1 MVRRDIGIG
10 ELVRDKWRR
19 RVRLRLRGVVEG
31 EATGTADAEALKSGR
46 EVPRLLVRELFPVG
60 VELL

>member
-1 MVRRDIGIG
+1 MVRRDIGTG

-19 RVRLRLRGVVEG
+19 RVRLRLRVVEG
-31 EATGTADAEALKSGR
+31 EATGTADAESLKSGR
-46 EVPRLLVRELFPVG
+46 EVPTLLVRELFPVG